1 MKEDI
6 FFFMLYAAVAM
17 LALIACCYLL
27 LRRGNAFA
35 ADITPPLRLRRW
47 TAVFFAAIALCH
59 LWYLP
64 TYFLTSGDE
73 RMLYSIIAELLDCIT
88 VIPLAI
94 VVLLTM
100 LQDRRR
106 PLWPV
111 CVIMAP
117 CVVGLAWCA
126 ASSSEDLMP
135 MLLVYF
141 LLMCVGLI
149 IYMVR
154 ALRQYGRWLRE
165 NYADLE
171 NKEVWQS
178 FVVLAIILLG
188 YAIYVLD
195 AGEQIYEYATEV
207 INVVLVCYLLW
218 RVETLQNLQT
228 LTSRPTPDPSLTGGV
243 GGGSDYPQVQEPTY
257 RQAEEVTTPLL
268 PPPSREGSGVGLNI
282 GPLLKQHCEE
292 PQLYLQYDISLSQLA
307 TLIGVNRTYLSKHF
321 SLHGITYNTYIN
333 GLRIQH
339 FINLYHAAVA
349 THQPISVQQLAF
361 QSGFRSYSTF
371 NAAFKQNM
379 GKTATEWMHNIS
391 DESSPA

>member
-1 MKEDI
+1 LLRTFAAKDLSIMYDQLREDTLYI
-6 FFFMLYAAVAM
+6 MLYAAVAM

-35 ADITPPLRLRRW
+35 ADIAPPLRLRRW
-47 TAVFFAAIALCH
+47 TAAFFTAIALCH

-64 TYFLTSGDE
+64 TYFLAPGDE
-73 RMLYSIIAELLDCIT
+73 RMQGYLIAELLDCMT

-94 VVLLTM
+94 VVLMTM

-111 CVIMAP
+111 AVMVAP
-117 CVVGLAWCA
+117 LVVGLAWCVFTC
-126 ASSSEDLMP
+126 SEDL
-135 MLLVYF
+135 LVLGIYF
-141 LLMCVGLI
+141 LLMCMGLI

-171 NKEVWQS
+171 HKEVWKS

-188 YAIYVLD
+188 CAIYVLD
-195 AGEQIYEYATEV
+195 VGEQIYEYATEV
-207 INVVLVCYLLW
+207 INIVLICYLLW
-218 RVETLQNLQT
+218 RVETLSDLSIKSIDDLQIHD
-228 LTSRPTPDPSLTGGV
+228 LRFDR
-243 GGGSDYPQVQEPTY
+243 DD
-257 RQAEEVTTPLL
+257 
-268 PPPSREGSGVGLNI
+268 RESSAIHTDEAQLSMRNNI

-292 PQLYLQYDISLSQLA
+292 PQLYLQYDLTLSQLA
-307 TLIGVNRTYLSKHF
+307 RTIGTNRLYLSQHF
-321 SLHGITYNTYIN
+321 SSQGLTYNAYIN

-339 FINLYHAAVA
+339 FINLYHAAA
-349 THQPISVQQLAF
+349 ANHQPISVQQLAY

-371 NAAFKQNM
+371 NAAFKQSM
-379 GKTATEWMHNIS
+379 GMTATEWMRNMGTS
-391 DESSPA
+391 ES

>member
-135 MLLVYF
+135 VLLVYF
-141 LLMCVGLI
+141 LLMCIGLI

-243 GGGSDYPQVQEPTY
+243 GGGSEHRAIV
-257 RQAEEVTTPLL
+257 
-268 PPPSREGSGVGLNI
+268 
-282 GPLLKQHCEE
+282 K
-292 PQLYLQYDISLSQLA
+292 A
-307 TLIGVNRTYLSKHF
+307 TL
-321 SLHGITYNTYIN
+321 
-333 GLRIQH
+333 
-339 FINLYHAAVA
+339 
-349 THQPISVQQLAF
+349 
-361 QSGFRSYSTF
+361 
-371 NAAFKQNM
+371 
-379 GKTATEWMHNIS
+379 
-391 DESSPA
+391 